1 VEPSN
6 RSKTVSIGIALVS
19 IWLAIVIYSYLTG
32 LSGLLTLHHY
42 DFHPWAQIRGT
53 TLYVWTPWLPLTP
66 LVMLLAARFPVLPD
80 NVLPTLLK
88 HFCMM
93 LLLTVLHGYISAVL
107 YYHIGYIAPDM
118 VAYAPWQHTGHF
130 LFQDDMFL
138 IDAFI
143 YTVLVA
149 SQNISSFFRLV
160 RQKELDALRMESQLS
175 ESKLQALKMQI
186 NPHFLFNTLNSIA
199 VLVKKHENDKAGNMI
214 NRLSDFFR
222 QTLEQGEEKTVPLRR
237 ELALVEQY
245 LAIEQVR
252 FGDRLLLDYQV
263 DPACLDEQVP
273 VLILQP
279 LVENAI
285 KHGLARKSGP
295 CRLLIKVDKTPAGM
309 ALQVVD
315 DGVGTATPSPATG
328 LGLRNV
334 QDRLRALYA
343 GRHQFAFTS
352 SPAAGTTISIV
363 LGKV

>member
-1 VEPSN
+1 MLDELYA
-6 RSKTVSIGIALVS
+6 TGDDLTMQALQWHCERM
-19 IWLAIVIYSYLTG
+19 IFGKDEW
-32 LSGLLTLHHY
+32 
-42 DFHPWAQIRGT
+42 GT

-66 LVMLLAARFPVLPD
+66 LVMLLAARFPVLLD
-80 NVLPTLLK
+80 NLLPTLLK

-93 LLLTVLHGYISAVL
+93 LLLAVLHGYISAML
-107 YYHIGYIAPDM
+107 YYHIAYIAPDM
-118 VAYAPWQHTGHF
+118 VAYAAWQHTGHF

-199 VLVKKHENDKAGNMI
+199 VLVKKRENDKAGNMI
-214 NRLSDFFR
+214 DLLSDFFR
-222 QTLEQGEEKTVPLRR
+222 QTLAQGEEQTVPLRR
-237 ELALVEQY
+237 ELA
-245 LAIEQVR
+245 
-252 FGDRLLLDYQV
+252 
-263 DPACLDEQVP
+263 
-273 VLILQP
+273 

-285 KHGLARKSGP
+285 KHGLARKTGP
-295 CRLLIKVDKTPAGM
+295 CHLLIKVDETPVGM

-315 DGVGTATPSPATG
+315 DGVGTATPSLAIG

-334 QDRLRALYA
+334 QDRLLALYA

-363 LGKV
+363 LGKD